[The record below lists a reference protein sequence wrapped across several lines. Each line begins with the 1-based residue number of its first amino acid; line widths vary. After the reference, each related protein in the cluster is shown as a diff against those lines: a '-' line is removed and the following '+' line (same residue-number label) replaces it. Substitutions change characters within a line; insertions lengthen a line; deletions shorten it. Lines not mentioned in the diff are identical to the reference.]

1 MLFYLTAQHTTRI
14 VRIVM
19 STNRTHQSATKPV
32 ALYHHPHLEDL
43 RGAGFADVADAFA
56 QDASSAILN
65 RADASR
71 HIERACRFLGDL
83 PQGSTLIP
91 MLQRMER
98 RNYEKVG
105 A

>member
-71 HIERACRFLGDL
+71 HIRRACKFLREL

-98 RNYEKVG
+98 RNYEKLG

>member
-19 STNRTHQSATKPV
+19 STNRTHKSATKPV
-32 ALYHHPHLEDL
+32 APYHHPHLEDL

-65 RADASR
+65 RADASW
-71 HIERACRFLGDL
+71 HIRRACKFLREL

-98 RNYEKVG
+98 RNCEKLG